1 MLTII
6 DAQVSNQIYNIAG
19 NVELQNIEVIK
30 KIIKL
35 YNGDSDYEKYLH
47 HMIRVGQDQRYSI
60 DDSKLK
66 KLGWQPQAD
75 FDKELV
81 KIVQYYKENFIW

>member
-1 MLTII
+1 M
-6 DAQVSNQIYNIAG
+6 VHNN
-19 NVELQNIEVIK
+19 LQEQED
-30 KIIKL
+30 L
-35 YNGDSDYEKYLH
+35 DYEKYLH
-47 HMIRVGQDQRYSI
+47 NMIRVGQDQRYSI